1 MKKKKKTTFITKEGT
16 YCYRVMP
23 FRLKNAKTIFQILMI
38 KICQNLLGDK
48 VKVYV
53 DDLVIKSK
61 NVELHVQY
69 LAKDIKILRSYNIKL
84 NPDKIPLG

>member
-1 MKKKKKTTFITKEGT
+1 
-16 YCYRVMP
+16 MP

-38 KICQNLLGDK
+38 KIYQNLLRDK

-61 NVELHVQY
+61 NVELHVKY
-69 LAKDIKILRSYNIKL
+69 LEKDIRYFAHII
-84 NPDKIPLG
+84 

>member
-1 MKKKKKTTFITKEGT
+1 
-16 YCYRVMP
+16 MP

-38 KICQNLLGDK
+38 KIYQNLLGDK

-61 NVELHVQY
+61 NVELHVKY
-69 LAKDIKILRSYNIKL
+69 LEKDIRYSAHII
-84 NPDKIPLG
+84 